1 MKFILFFELVWNVL
15 VIPNETKR
23 NSQPWINQYAS
34 SFLKGTIALHRPPM
48 TPFLYLNVRICVSN
62 STNPCEEAKC
72 GKNVRGE

>member
-1 MKFILFFELVWNVL
+1 MA
-15 VIPNETKR
+15 TK
-23 NSQPWINQYAS
+23 QINQHAS

-72 GKNVRGE
+72 GKNVRGEQSKRQKLISSFEC